1 MAVMDNL
8 NYTYSAGVAPGMI
21 EYYRKTM
28 LENPY
33 PELPHARDSQ
43 KIPLPPHN
51 GKRVTFFRMT
61 PFDAVTTPLSEGV
74 TPTGQTIKQT
84 KFTAMVKPYGRHV
97 EVTDEL
103 DWYHLNIDHQRIARE
118 LRDQALLS
126 VDTIARDPLHTGLNV
141 QYVDAEGSPS
151 NRAAITTADK
161 LTYEEVKKAVRT
173 LKRNN
178 CKPFSDGF
186 YHAIVHPDT
195 VYDLQSDTMW
205 VDVAKYQDKQKVEK
219 GELGCIH
226 KVKFYESTNAK
237 TFTAKTYLFGT
248 TASLTVTAYDATA
261 RTLTFSDTSV
271 TNDIARE
278 LTGQMIYIN
287 DKTSDY
293 VACIESIDVDNKK
306 ITLRYA
312 PSGLTFVSGSTVK
325 PYGGGAS
332 GATVYSTIIYGQDAF
347 GTVSFGGSGENI
359 EIIMNPPGSSGALD
373 PLKQRGTIAW
383 KVKGFCSVI
392 LQDAFIVRV
401 EHGATA

>member
-1 MAVMDNL
+1 M
-8 NYTYSAGVAPGMI
+8 
-21 EYYRKTM
+21 
-28 LENPY
+28 
-33 PELPHARDSQ
+33 
-43 KIPLPPHN
+43 
-51 GKRVTFFRMT
+51 
-61 PFDAVTTPLSEGV
+61 
-74 TPTGQTIKQT
+74 
-84 KFTAMVKPYGRHV
+84 
-97 EVTDEL
+97 
-103 DWYHLNIDHQRIARE
+103 
-118 LRDQALLS
+118 
-126 VDTIARDPLHTGLNV
+126 
-141 QYVDAEGSPS
+141 
-151 NRAAITTADK
+151 
-161 LTYEEVKKAVRT
+161 
-173 LKRNN
+173 
-178 CKPFSDGF
+178 
-186 YHAIVHPDT
+186 
-195 VYDLQSDTMW
+195 
-205 VDVAKYQDKQKVEK
+205 
-219 GELGCIH
+219 
-226 KVKFYESTNAK
+226 
-237 TFTAKTYLFGT
+237 
-248 TASLTVTAYDATA
+248 TAYDATA
-261 RTLTFSDTSV
+261 RTLTVSDTGV

-312 PSGLTFVSGSTVK
+312 PSGLTYVSGSTVK